1 MPTDFI
7 LPELK
12 SKEEMHSSPCQ
23 ELNTNLIMESFS
35 CLPATMEKQQKQQV
49 PRSPKDA
56 SRSTFSHPLHQQHQH
71 QQQQQQNQH
80 QSQRRRRVAFSENT
94 SVIPLMSPLDRL
106 STQEQSALWYHVTD
120 LDHFRTEV
128 RDLCR
133 KMRVSSE
140 PVQESCVGTSTY
152 SLGAHFHTRGLEQ
165 RACLERQRRKYL
177 AARCIL
183 RAQSKVESGEHLAV
197 IAHKCTA
204 WATVLAREEAARD
217 VIRAYGP
224 EIISIDDTEDTTD
237 GTTTPS
243 SPIKSSSIAP
253 IRMNTG
259 SNVKTSPDKRGLA
272 ELLQEAA
279 GVSKSASASASASA
293 EPSPIRRRLNTDGP
307 VFGICRI

>member
-1 MPTDFI
+1 
-7 LPELK
+7 
-12 SKEEMHSSPCQ
+12 
-23 ELNTNLIMESFS
+23 
-35 CLPATMEKQQKQQV
+35 MEKHHQL
-49 PRSPKDA
+49 PRNPKDA
-56 SRSTFSHPLHQQHQH
+56 SRSTFSHPLHLPQQQHPEEEE
-71 QQQQQQNQH
+71 QQQQPQQ
-80 QSQRRRRVAFSENT
+80 RRRVAFSENT
-94 SVIPLMSPLDRL
+94 CVIPLSSPLDHL
-106 STQEQSALWYHVTD
+106 STQEQGALWYHVTD

-140 PVQESCVGTSTY
+140 PVMSSCVGTSTY

-183 RAQSKVESGEHLAV
+183 RAQSKVESGEHLAD

-224 EIISIDDTEDTTD
+224 EIISIDDTDGATT
-237 GTTTPS
+237 
-243 SPIKSSSIAP
+243 PIKSSSTATTISTQ
-253 IRMNTG
+253 MNST
-259 SNVKTSPDKRGLA
+259 SNSKINNINTSNAKRGLA
-272 ELLQEAA
+272 ELIHEAA
-279 GVSKSASASASASA
+279 AVAKAASS
-293 EPSPIRRRLNTDGP
+293 EPSPVRRRLNTDGP